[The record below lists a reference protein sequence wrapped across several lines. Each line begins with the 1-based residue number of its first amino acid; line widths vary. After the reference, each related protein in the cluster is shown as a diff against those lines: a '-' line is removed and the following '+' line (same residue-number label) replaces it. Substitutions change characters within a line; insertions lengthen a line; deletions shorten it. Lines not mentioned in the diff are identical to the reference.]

1 MNTMKLL
8 LGFLFFFIV
17 HCAPSPTEVWLDEYG
32 ILLKRGTEVFAIDP
46 YSDNMKQIQYQISEK
61 EAEVD
66 GLLRN
71 ASMQEQMNFL
81 SKYYDMRVNFYYSVQ

>member
-1 MNTMKLL
+1 MKVVKYL
-8 LGFLFFFIV
+8 FLVFFLIS
-17 HCAPSPTEVWLDEYG
+17 CSPSPTEIWLEEYG
-32 ILLKRGTEVFAIDP
+32 ILLQRGVESFVIDP
-46 YSDNMKQIQYQISEK
+46 YSEEIRQIQYQIAEK

-71 ASMQEQMNFL
+71 ASMQEQMSFL